1 MVSPLLNKHC
11 DLLNNTNTFTCYGA
25 LTITC
30 NQFVRVK
37 AILFNQINNRKMVQ
51 VATLIAALLTG
62 SACAFSPL
70 ANNGRTTLS
79 LNGAEKSA
87 ALPFLNRPALVSLSF

>member
-1 MVSPLLNKHC
+1 
-11 DLLNNTNTFTCYGA
+11 
-25 LTITC
+25 
-30 NQFVRVK
+30 
-37 AILFNQINNRKMVQ
+37 MVQ